1 MIRETREDKKINMD
15 LPERALLIFSNC
27 SDKDYLLKHYLSIY
41 MQDDDI
47 IIETQ
52 LKDEIFFKG
61 IRLIFKKD
69 PVRNARTYRATDD
82 AGHELV
88 LSVNNDEYI
97 ITRLSDNIRFYFHKK
112 LN

>member
-1 MIRETREDKKINMD
+1 MFLSMNWIKDFVD
-15 LPERALLIFSNC
+15 LSGLDEVALIHQFS
-27 SDKDYLLKHYLSIY
+27 LSTA
-41 MQDDDI
+41 
-47 IIETQ
+47 EVEN
-52 LKDEIFFKG
+52 EIFFKG
-61 IRLIFKKD
+61 ICLVFKKD

-97 ITRLSDNIRFYFHKK
+97 ITRLSDNIRFYFHKI